1 MHTYLSSYS
10 VLLFLFLR
18 KIYYVNL
25 CGQCLG
31 GVGIVSLQNL
41 IPRARDGKF
50 LKFYFTHATDQISRL
65 TIQLNT
71 DIEQCLQA
79 YSLNFCITDFRNV
92 SWRMPSRSY

>member
-1 MHTYLSSYS
+1 MNTCLSSYS
-10 VLLFLFLR
+10 VLLFLR

-25 CGQCLG
+25 CGQYLG
-31 GVGIVSLQNL
+31 GVGIASLQNL
-41 IPRARDGKF
+41 IPRTRDGKF

-79 YSLNFCITDFRNV
+79 YSLYFCITDFRNV
-92 SWRMPSRSY
+92 GWRMPSRSY